1 MTRKYNKA
9 TETTLG
15 ERIAETG
22 PRPTP
27 SLLDPDNTG
36 GRKRKQQTLPP
47 CVDKGGFFYVKT
59 EHNEETGLFCSGHR
73 AGNGDLR
80 CHQTAVPAQENSAVQ
95 IMDTSFSM
103 LCICLVGYW
112 YGLKTGLTA
121 AVAYGILQ
129 FITGPYVVHP
139 AQVLLDYPLAFGAL
153 GLSGLF
159 SNAKN
164 GLVKG
169 YIVGVLGRYV
179 MHMIS
184 GLIFYTAYTGDFAG
198 NAAAIWASTLYNMSY
213 IFPEAILTLILL
225 AIPAVRK
232 GLDSVKRMAVSA

>member
-1 MTRKYNKA
+1 M
-9 TETTLG
+9 
-15 ERIAETG
+15 
-22 PRPTP
+22 
-27 SLLDPDNTG
+27 
-36 GRKRKQQTLPP
+36 
-47 CVDKGGFFYVKT
+47 
-59 EHNEETGLFCSGHR
+59 
-73 AGNGDLR
+73 
-80 CHQTAVPAQENSAVQ
+80 
-95 IMDTSFSM
+95 
-103 LCICLVGYW
+103 
-112 YGLKTGLTA
+112 
-121 AVAYGILQ
+121 
-129 FITGPYVVHP
+129 VHP

>member
-1 MTRKYNKA
+1 MNNFFA
-9 TETTLG
+9 TPEGGWGDGSVHLTTVG
-15 ERIAETG
+15 IAIVIAVIA
-22 PRPTP
+22 
-27 SLLDPDNTG
+27 LLLIVAAIVRHKNATH
-36 GRKRKQQTLPP
+36 KSALTTKQL
-47 CVDKGGFFYVKT
+47 VY
-59 EHNEETGLFCSGHR
+59 
-73 AGNGDLR
+73 
-80 CHQTAVPAQENSAVQ
+80 SAVA
-95 IMDTSFSM
+95 IALAVVCSMIKLFDMPMGGSVTLLSM
-103 LCICLVGYW
+103 LFIVLIAYW
-112 YGLKTGLTA
+112 YGPYVGIMT
-121 AVAYGILQ
+121 AVAYGLVQ
-129 FITGPYVVHP
+129 FVLEPIFYTIP
-139 AQVLLDYPLAFGAL
+139 QMLLDYPLAFGAL

-232 GLDSVKRMAVSA
+232 GLDSVKRMAVGA